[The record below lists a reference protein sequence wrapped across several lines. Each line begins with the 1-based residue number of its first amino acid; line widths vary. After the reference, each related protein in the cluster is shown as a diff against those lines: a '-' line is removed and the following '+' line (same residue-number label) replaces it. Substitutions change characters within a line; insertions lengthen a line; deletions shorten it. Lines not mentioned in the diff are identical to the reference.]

1 MDTSPGGDYYTSPSS
16 PTSSSRN
23 WTEDMEGGGPG
34 GGSWPAFRLGLPRL
48 GLRIPTGTARAPE
61 SRESAWSHG
70 ASSWGGAPARPRSE
84 SWQGSGKEAFLPPAG
99 ERARKLPA
107 FMSLAGRVLAAGC
120 PGGCLGAS
128 PAPQEVTAQGGCWG
142 WKPSCLFWSRGQESD
157 CWARRV
163 RLRMGGCQGCH
174 SWTRRFPTAP
184 IIPASWV
191 RAPFVLVQPRASGT
205 SLCSCLSPPHCHPQS
220 PSIKPHP
227 LVMP

>member
-1 MDTSPGGDYYTSPSS
+1 MWNGRLGDISSASQLISSRSELGHPGSSLGLSFHTLAVSS
-16 PTSSSRN
+16 P
-23 WTEDMEGGGPG
+23 
-34 GGSWPAFRLGLPRL
+34 
-48 GLRIPTGTARAPE
+48 
-61 SRESAWSHG
+61 WSHG

-157 CWARRV
+157 CWA
-163 RLRMGGCQGCH
+163 CPPQGDGFH
-174 SWTRRFPTAP
+174 GFLA
-184 IIPASWV
+184 
-191 RAPFVLVQPRASGT
+191 F
-205 SLCSCLSPPHCHPQS
+205 LSPS
-220 PSIKPHP
+220 KTT
-227 LVMP
+227 

>member
-1 MDTSPGGDYYTSPSS
+1 MLWDGERPASRHPPPIRNPGVLPVRPRGLIPGDTLPPATSSRLLSSISS
-16 PTSSSRN
+16 PWSR
-23 WTEDMEGGGPG
+23 
-34 GGSWPAFRLGLPRL
+34 
-48 GLRIPTGTARAPE
+48 
-61 SRESAWSHG
+61 G

-84 SWQGSGKEAFLPPAG
+84 SWQGSGKEAFLPPVG
-99 ERARKLPA
+99 EQARKLPA
-107 FMSLAGRVLAAGC
+107 FMSLAGPVLAAGC

-142 WKPSCLFWSRGQESD
+142 WKPSFLFWSRGQESD

-174 SWTRRFPTAP
+174 PWTQRSPTAP
-184 IIPASWV
+184 VIPASWV

-205 SLCSCLSPPHCHPQS
+205 SLCSCLSSPHGLPQS